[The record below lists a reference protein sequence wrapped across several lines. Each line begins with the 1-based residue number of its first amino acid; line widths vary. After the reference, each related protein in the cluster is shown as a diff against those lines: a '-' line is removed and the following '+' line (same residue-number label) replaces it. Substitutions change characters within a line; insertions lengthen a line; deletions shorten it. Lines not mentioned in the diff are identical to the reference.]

1 MSHSRWR
8 SAAVALGLLMAV
20 TINTIP
26 AQAGELVRML
36 VTVGVGGENT
46 ANRNWW
52 RLSSSTGSVSADS
65 DVEIDSGL
73 TINRILWHTSD
84 QIRFFKSGSG
94 SFSLAITAAGVLS
107 GKSVLFAV
115 NDAGDAIDAQFDID
129 TASISAITNRIGF
142 NTDTAQTAAF
152 NTVVTGGLV
161 NIVIS
166 DPPGAV
172 AEVFVDTAADVT
184 AGAPDVTAAA
194 EKEIPAPTLD
204 TGATDVTAGAATAE
218 ASAEKVG
225 LAQEFH
231 ETAAEVEAGAPGVEA
246 GAEALEGGV
255 FEETADVEAGAA
267 DVTASADKI
276 IVPPVD
282 TEADVEAGAPSLTAD
297 AEKVEPGAV
306 DTAADVSVVA
316 DLEATAEAV
325 VVPPIDTAAD
335 IEAGAPSISADAEL
349 IDVGS
354 SDRAAAIT
362 AEAADVTVTAET
374 RAAQLLHVRNVQ
386 NMGAVN
392 ELLTPIRHAGRMVG
406 ESGVLVTLGYNC
418 TLRVYRGSDL
428 DVHPCDVVAEHVR
441 VNLGLSPREVKVG
454 SFLTSGEKE
463 VGIIAITLAPGGQV
477 QYVGLGRVPDEWH
490 RMRIEMRLPNRFGQA
505 ANYRDSMAK
514 LRRTQRLLA
523 SSPSGQW
530 PMPVSGWEAAS

>member
-1 MSHSRWR
+1 M
-8 SAAVALGLLMAV
+8 
-20 TINTIP
+20 
-26 AQAGELVRML
+26 
-36 VTVGVGGENT
+36 
-46 ANRNWW
+46 
-52 RLSSSTGSVSADS
+52 
-65 DVEIDSGL
+65 
-73 TINRILWHTSD
+73 
-84 QIRFFKSGSG
+84 
-94 SFSLAITAAGVLS
+94 
-107 GKSVLFAV
+107 
-115 NDAGDAIDAQFDID
+115 
-129 TASISAITNRIGF
+129 
-142 NTDTAQTAAF
+142 
-152 NTVVTGGLV
+152 
-161 NIVIS
+161 
-166 DPPGAV
+166 
-172 AEVFVDTAADVT
+172 
-184 AGAPDVTAAA
+184 
-194 EKEIPAPTLD
+194 
-204 TGATDVTAGAATAE
+204 
-218 ASAEKVG
+218 
-225 LAQEFH
+225 
-231 ETAAEVEAGAPGVEA
+231 
-246 GAEALEGGV
+246 
-255 FEETADVEAGAA
+255 
-267 DVTASADKI
+267 
-276 IVPPVD
+276 
-282 TEADVEAGAPSLTAD
+282 
-297 AEKVEPGAV
+297 

-335 IEAGAPSISADAEL
+335 VEAGAPSISADAEL

-386 NMGAVN
+386 NMGGIN
-392 ELLTPIRHAGRMVG
+392 ELLTPVQQRAGKKG
-406 ESGVLVTLGYNC
+406 GVLVTLGYDC

-463 VGIIAITLAPGGQV
+463 VGIIAIWLVSGGQV

-505 ANYRDSMAK
+505 ENYRETMGR

>member
-1 MSHSRWR
+1 
-8 SAAVALGLLMAV
+8 MAV

-36 VTVGVGGENT
+36 VTVGVGGTNSS
-46 ANRNWW
+46 NRNWW
-52 RLSSSTGSVSADS
+52 RLSNSTGSVSVDS
-65 DVEIDSGL
+65 DVEIDGGL
-73 TINRILWHTSD
+73 IINRILWHQSD
-84 QIRFFKSGSG
+84 ELRFFKTGSG
-94 SFSLAITAAGVLS
+94 SFNAAISTSGVLA
-107 GKSVLFAV
+107 GKSFLIAV
-115 NDAGDAIDAQFDID
+115 NDTDPPIDAQFDVGD
-129 TASISAITNRIGF
+129 ASVTAPIAVRLSLNAN
-142 NTDTAQTAAF
+142 AAQQTAF
-152 NTVVTGGLV
+152 NSVVTGGLV

-166 DPPGAV
+166 DPPGTV

-184 AGAPDVTAAA
+184 AGAPTVEASAD
-194 EKEIPAPTLD
+194 KEIPAPTFD
-204 TGATDVTAGAATAE
+204 TAAEVEAGAATAE
-218 ASAEKVG
+218 AAAEKVG

-231 ETAAEVEAGAPGVEA
+231 DTAAEVEAGAPGVEA

-255 FEETADVEAGAA
+255 FEETAEVTAGAA
-267 DVTASADKI
+267 DVTADAEAV

-282 TEADVEAGAPSLTAD
+282 TAADVEAGAPSLDAE

-306 DTAADVSVVA
+306 DTAADVSAVA
-316 DLEATAEAV
+316 DLEASAEAV
-325 VVPPIDTAAD
+325 IVPPIDTAAD
-335 IEAGAPSISADAEL
+335 VDAGAPSLSADAEL

-354 SDRAAAIT
+354 SDRAAVVA
-362 AEAADVTVTAET
+362 AGAADATVTAEV
-374 RAAQLLHVRNVQ
+374 RPAQLLPVRNVQ
-386 NMGAVN
+386 NMGGIN
-392 ELLTPIRHAGRMVG
+392 ELLTPVRRAGQKVADG
-406 ESGVLVTLGYNC
+406 GVLVTLGYDC
-418 TLRVYRGSDL
+418 TLRVYRGADL

-441 VNLGLSPREVKVG
+441 VNLGLSLREVKVG

-463 VGIIAITLAPGGQV
+463 VGIIAIWLLGGGQV

-505 ANYRDSMAK
+505 ENYREAMGR

>member
-1 MSHSRWR
+1 MFPSRLR
-8 SAAVALGLLMAV
+8 NAFGLALLMAV

-84 QIRFFKSGSG
+84 QLRFFKSGSG

-194 EKEIPAPTLD
+194 EKEIPAPTFD

-218 ASAEKVG
+218 AAAEKVG

-231 ETAAEVEAGAPGVEA
+231 DTAAEVEAGAPGVEA

-255 FEETADVEAGAA
+255 FEETADVTAGAA
-267 DVTASADKI
+267 DVTAAADKI
-276 IVPPVD
+276 IVPP
-282 TEADVEAGAPSLTAD
+282 S
-297 AEKVEPGAV
+297 
-306 DTAADVSVVA
+306 
-316 DLEATAEAV
+316 
-325 VVPPIDTAAD
+325 
-335 IEAGAPSISADAEL
+335 
-349 IDVGS
+349 
-354 SDRAAAIT
+354 
-362 AEAADVTVTAET
+362 
-374 RAAQLLHVRNVQ
+374 
-386 NMGAVN
+386 
-392 ELLTPIRHAGRMVG
+392 
-406 ESGVLVTLGYNC
+406 
-418 TLRVYRGSDL
+418 
-428 DVHPCDVVAEHVR
+428 
-441 VNLGLSPREVKVG
+441 
-454 SFLTSGEKE
+454 
-463 VGIIAITLAPGGQV
+463 
-477 QYVGLGRVPDEWH
+477 
-490 RMRIEMRLPNRFGQA
+490 
-505 ANYRDSMAK
+505 
-514 LRRTQRLLA
+514 
-523 SSPSGQW
+523 
-530 PMPVSGWEAAS
+530 

>member
-1 MSHSRWR
+1 MLGIGRVAVGTLTTTSDTNSADGTNAAAITSAGATGATSAITHIGIVTAASGGTFVAQDALAASVTLAWARRSAFQPVTWMSHSRWR

-84 QIRFFKSGSG
+84 QLRFFKSGSG

-194 EKEIPAPTLD
+194 EKEIPAPTFD

-218 ASAEKVG
+218 AAAEKVG

-231 ETAAEVEAGAPGVEA
+231 DTA
-246 GAEALEGGV
+246 
-255 FEETADVEAGAA
+255 
-267 DVTASADKI
+267 
-276 IVPPVD
+276 
-282 TEADVEAGAPSLTAD
+282 ADVEAGAPASRL
-297 AEKVEPGAV
+297 EP
-306 DTAADVSVVA
+306 
-316 DLEATAEAV
+316 
-325 VVPPIDTAAD
+325 
-335 IEAGAPSISADAEL
+335 
-349 IDVGS
+349 
-354 SDRAAAIT
+354 
-362 AEAADVTVTAET
+362 
-374 RAAQLLHVRNVQ
+374 
-386 NMGAVN
+386 
-392 ELLTPIRHAGRMVG
+392 
-406 ESGVLVTLGYNC
+406 
-418 TLRVYRGSDL
+418 
-428 DVHPCDVVAEHVR
+428 
-441 VNLGLSPREVKVG
+441 
-454 SFLTSGEKE
+454 
-463 VGIIAITLAPGGQV
+463 
-477 QYVGLGRVPDEWH
+477 
-490 RMRIEMRLPNRFGQA
+490 
-505 ANYRDSMAK
+505 
-514 LRRTQRLLA
+514 RRWKAA
-523 SSPSGQW
+523 SSRKR
-530 PMPVSGWEAAS
+530 PM